1 MSGNARRLAE
11 AANQIINSQPVTEA
25 YKAGD
30 TVKVPHKGKMVK
42 GKIVRYDDGGTDKA
56 RQSGG
61 GYVVDVGE
69 PASILVPANKVV
81 KEAANQIDEISKATK
96 DAYVAKRGSQ
106 LSSMLSGHTKGKQL
120 TGKQQANAVK
130 GIKQATGVKEA
141 IDAAK
146 QAEIDA
152 KIRKSNAAEA
162 IEKIKRILNDH
173 DKQERAMIIS
183 GIKSIKESAEQIAK
197 MDIKEETKI
206 KEAIEDDDE
215 AYDPKDVEA
224 VVKVC
229 KALQSKGVGGKSA
242 FKNFAHFKL
251 LWQAWYEL
259 GKMKTADKKGNLGYL
274 AGIDPFK
281 DQGFKAAKRA
291 GCAGAWNA
299 LIGGPGFYAAFL
311 DWADGEVEG
320 RYIKP
325 VNTIQKSVLD
335 MFWGLYRD

>member
-1 MSGNARRLAE
+1 MSGTSRRLAE
-11 AANQIINSQPVTEA
+11 AANQVLKSVTEA

-69 PASILVPANKVV
+69 PASITVPANKVV
-81 KEAANQIDEISKATK
+81 KLPKLLPRMATFGEELVGGQKRLDVKQETAEVEESVKQIDEIRE
-96 DAYVAKRGSQ
+96 AKLQ
-106 LSSMLSGHTKGKQL
+106 
-120 TGKQQANAVK
+120 
-130 GIKQATGVKEA
+130 EA
-141 IDAAK
+141 I
-146 QAEIDA
+146 
-152 KIRKSNAAEA
+152 
-162 IEKIKRILNDH
+162 
-173 DKQERAMIIS
+173 
-183 GIKSIKESAEQIAK
+183 G
-197 MDIKEETKI
+197 
-206 KEAIEDDDE
+206 DDE
-215 AYDPKDVEA
+215 DEFDPKDVEA

-325 VNTIQKSVLD
+325 VNTIGKSVLD